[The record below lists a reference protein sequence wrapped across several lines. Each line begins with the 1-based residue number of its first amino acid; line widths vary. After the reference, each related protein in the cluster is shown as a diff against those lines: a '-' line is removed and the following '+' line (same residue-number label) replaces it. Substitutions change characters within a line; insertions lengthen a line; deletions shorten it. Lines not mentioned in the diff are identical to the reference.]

1 MEILVGDKYIIGRWL
16 AIWNLR
22 LQGYSWLYNIR
33 IS

>member
-22 LQGYSWLYNIR
+22 LQGYSWTL
-33 IS
+33 